1 MKRKPQNSAAF
12 FENNSWYHRTK
23 ILQDDGSIK
32 YSKKGGF
39 ATSEEA
45 DKSYRR
51 HEDEFKKAYRAYH
64 LAHQIN
70 TEVTLKDYLIYWF
83 EEIFSQR
90 IETTTRMVGA
100 YAVYD
105 LILPNIEYDIKVR
118 FANAEYLDALLERVA
133 KVSASAGNKGREILN
148 MAMKEAVIGGYIKTN
163 PVTGTKPYKRQ
174 KPKITILSKEKIKV
188 LLKASSENNW
198 YLEILLGLFCGLR
211 KGEILGLK
219 FSDLDMEKR
228 NVTIRRQI
236 ASDPLIK
243 KGSGSKIDN
252 YGLIERDP
260 KTPNSFRVL
269 RVPAIIIEEL
279 EKRRRL
285 VESNKVVY
293 AGQYDDNDYIS
304 CQRNGKLHSLSALNS
319 ALTGICSKNG
329 LPHITVHGLRHM
341 YATILIEMGVPLIKI
356 SALLGHGSVHTTFE
370 YYCDVMDENENIL
383 AFMNQAFVP
392 VERRAV

>member
-188 LLKASSENNW
+188 LLKASS
-198 YLEILLGLFCGLR
+198 
-211 KGEILGLK
+211 
-219 FSDLDMEKR
+219 
-228 NVTIRRQI
+228 
-236 ASDPLIK
+236 
-243 KGSGSKIDN
+243 
-252 YGLIERDP
+252 
-260 KTPNSFRVL
+260 
-269 RVPAIIIEEL
+269 
-279 EKRRRL
+279 
-285 VESNKVVY
+285 
-293 AGQYDDNDYIS
+293 
-304 CQRNGKLHSLSALNS
+304 
-319 ALTGICSKNG
+319 
-329 LPHITVHGLRHM
+329 
-341 YATILIEMGVPLIKI
+341 
-356 SALLGHGSVHTTFE
+356 
-370 YYCDVMDENENIL
+370 
-383 AFMNQAFVP
+383 
-392 VERRAV
+392 

>member
-1 MKRKPQNSAAF
+1 MKEKSQNSAAF

-23 ILQDDGSIK
+23 TLQADGTIK

-39 ATSEEA
+39 ATSKEA
-45 DKSYRR
+45 DKSYKR
-51 HEDEFKKAYRAYH
+51 HEVEFKEAYRAYH
-64 LAHQIN
+64 LANQIN
-70 TEVTLKDYLIYWF
+70 TEVLFKDYLIYWF
-83 EEIFSQR
+83 EEAFSQR

-100 YAVYD
+100 YAIYD

-118 FANAEYLDALLERVA
+118 FTNTEYIDSLLERVA
-133 KVSASAGNKGREILN
+133 KVSSSAGNKGREILN
-148 MAMKEAVIGGYIKTN
+148 LAMKEAVIGGYIKTN
-163 PVTGTKPYKRQ
+163 PVIGTKPYKRQ
-174 KPKITILSKEKIKV
+174 KPRVTILSKDKIKV
-188 LLKASSENNW
+188 LLKASSNNNW

-219 FSDLDMEKR
+219 FSDFNFEKR
-228 NVTIRRQI
+228 TVYINRQI
-236 ASDPLIK
+236 VSNPLIK
-243 KGSGSKIDN
+243 KGSGSKIDE

-260 KTPNSFRVL
+260 KTPNSFRTL
-269 RVPAIIIEEL
+269 RVPEIIIEEL
-279 EKRRRL
+279 VKREHLVGLNKEK
-285 VESNKVVY
+285 Y
-293 AGQYDDNDYIS
+293 ADRYEDKDYIS
-304 CQRNGKLHSLSALNS
+304 CQKNGKLHSMTSLNNALSE
-319 ALTGICSKNG
+319 ICSKSA

-341 YATILIEMGVPLIKI
+341 YATILIEMGVPLFKI

>member
-45 DKSYRR
+45 NKSYRR
-51 HEDEFKKAYRAYH
+51 HEDEFKKAYR
-64 LAHQIN
+64 
-70 TEVTLKDYLIYWF
+70 
-83 EEIFSQR
+83 FSQR

-118 FANAEYLDALLERVA
+118 FTNAEYLDALLERVA

-228 NVTIRRQI
+228 TVTIRRQI

-293 AGQYDDNDYIS
+293 AGQYDDKDYIS
-304 CQRNGKLHSLSALNS
+304 CQKNGKLHSLSALNS

>member
-211 KGEILGLK
+211 KGDDDDKIRLNQRKPSKYKGLSRFGPEKNLQRINK
-219 FSDLDMEKR
+219 FMKERPIFYK
-228 NVTIRRQI
+228 N
-236 ASDPLIK
+236 LIQMK
-243 KGSGSKIDN
+243 EN
-252 YGLIERDP
+252 
-260 KTPNSFRVL
+260 FRFYL
-269 RVPAIIIEEL
+269 RCFYCIT
-279 EKRRRL
+279 
-285 VESNKVVY
+285 KVVILQFNSENRTEL
-293 AGQYDDNDYIS
+293 A
-304 CQRNGKLHSLSALNS
+304 RNG
-319 ALTGICSKNG
+319 
-329 LPHITVHGLRHM
+329 
-341 YATILIEMGVPLIKI
+341 
-356 SALLGHGSVHTTFE
+356 
-370 YYCDVMDENENIL
+370 
-383 AFMNQAFVP
+383 
-392 VERRAV
+392 

>member
-45 DKSYRR
+45 NKSYRR
-51 HEDEFKKAYRAYH
+51 HEDEFKKAYRVYH

-70 TEVTLKDYLIYWF
+70 AEVTLKDYLIYWF

-118 FANAEYLDALLERVA
+118 FTNAEYLDALLERVA

-174 KPKITILSKEKIKV
+174 KPKITILSK
-188 LLKASSENNW
+188 
-198 YLEILLGLFCGLR
+198 R
-211 KGEILGLK
+211 KNQGPAESI
-219 FSDLDMEKR
+219 
-228 NVTIRRQI
+228 
-236 ASDPLIK
+236 
-243 KGSGSKIDN
+243 
-252 YGLIERDP
+252 
-260 KTPNSFRVL
+260 FR
-269 RVPAIIIEEL
+269 
-279 EKRRRL
+279 K
-285 VESNKVVY
+285 
-293 AGQYDDNDYIS
+293 
-304 CQRNGKLHSLSALNS
+304 
-319 ALTGICSKNG
+319 
-329 LPHITVHGLRHM
+329 
-341 YATILIEMGVPLIKI
+341 
-356 SALLGHGSVHTTFE
+356 
-370 YYCDVMDENENIL
+370 
-383 AFMNQAFVP
+383 
-392 VERRAV
+392 

>member
-45 DKSYRR
+45 NKSYRR
-51 HEDEFKKAYRAYH
+51 HEDEFKKAYRVYH

-70 TEVTLKDYLIYWF
+70 AEVTLKDYLIYWF

-118 FANAEYLDALLERVA
+118 FTNAEYLDALLERVA

-211 KGEILGLK
+211 KGDDDDKIRLNQRKPSKYKGLRRFGPEKNLQRINKFMKERPIFYKNLIQMKENIRFYLRCFYCITKVMILQ
-219 FSDLDMEKR
+219 F
-228 NVTIRRQI
+228 
-236 ASDPLIK
+236 
-243 KGSGSKIDN
+243 
-252 YGLIERDP
+252 
-260 KTPNSFRVL
+260 NSENRT
-269 RVPAIIIEEL
+269 EL
-279 EKRRRL
+279 
-285 VESNKVVY
+285 
-293 AGQYDDNDYIS
+293 A
-304 CQRNGKLHSLSALNS
+304 RNG
-319 ALTGICSKNG
+319 
-329 LPHITVHGLRHM
+329 
-341 YATILIEMGVPLIKI
+341 
-356 SALLGHGSVHTTFE
+356 
-370 YYCDVMDENENIL
+370 
-383 AFMNQAFVP
+383 
-392 VERRAV
+392 

>member
-118 FANAEYLDALLERVA
+118 FTNVEYLDALLERVA

-163 PVTGTKPYKRQ
+163 PVIGTKPYKRQ
-174 KPKITILSKEKIKV
+174 KPKKQ
-188 LLKASSENNW
+188 
-198 YLEILLGLFCGLR
+198 F
-211 KGEILGLK
+211 
-219 FSDLDMEKR
+219 
-228 NVTIRRQI
+228 
-236 ASDPLIK
+236 
-243 KGSGSKIDN
+243 
-252 YGLIERDP
+252 
-260 KTPNSFRVL
+260 
-269 RVPAIIIEEL
+269 
-279 EKRRRL
+279 
-285 VESNKVVY
+285 
-293 AGQYDDNDYIS
+293 
-304 CQRNGKLHSLSALNS
+304 
-319 ALTGICSKNG
+319 
-329 LPHITVHGLRHM
+329 
-341 YATILIEMGVPLIKI
+341 
-356 SALLGHGSVHTTFE
+356 
-370 YYCDVMDENENIL
+370 
-383 AFMNQAFVP
+383 
-392 VERRAV
+392 